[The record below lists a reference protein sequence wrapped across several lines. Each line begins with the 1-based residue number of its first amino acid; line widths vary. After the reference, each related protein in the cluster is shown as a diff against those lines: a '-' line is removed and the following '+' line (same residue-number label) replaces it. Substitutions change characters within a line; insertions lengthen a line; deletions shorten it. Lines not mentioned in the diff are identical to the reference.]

1 VGLSFEAAQ
10 VEGLAMLNRILS
22 ALVLV
27 TFGLAPVEQAQ
38 GQVLGPSG
46 QWVQASVGLT
56 GGYDLSAMEKAA
68 RVADDARLQ
77 EQALYKTGVD
87 ALTAKDYA
95 AAGRSFGDLL
105 RRDPANADANF
116 LMGLAEIGLQD
127 WPAAKG
133 YLEIATKLDVTRP
146 EPKTRLGLTYVE
158 LGDIASAQKVR
169 TDLAALDKTC
179 KQTCG
184 DAAWIADGVR
194 LLDQRLAAAEASK
207 VPAPSPTTV
216 ALSVAVAFKPADY
229 GAATIHS
236 LSDVYRLLAED
247 NRCPP
252 GYKPERE
259 EPCALIAYAPEED
272 KPGTYKQYYRPIFG
286 VVSKNAIWT
295 MIDNSMAVVSPK
307 ALWAPVE
314 VENTMTRGVKD
325 TYRALAVVGN
335 RENLENCNQ
344 ARACLPHKELF
355 LHFRDLKALP
365 RKFIEDYWG
374 KPKMVDHGA
383 KRYLPGTGP

>member
-1 VGLSFEAAQ
+1 
-10 VEGLAMLNRILS
+10 MLNRILS
-22 ALVLV
+22 ALVLA
-27 TFGLAPVEQAQ
+27 TIGLAPVAQAQ
-38 GQVLGPSG
+38 G
-46 QWVQASVGLT
+46 GLT
-56 GGYDLSAMEKAA
+56 GGYDLSAMDKAE
-68 RVADDARLQ
+68 RVAENARLQ

-105 RRDPANADANF
+105 RGDPANADANF
-116 LMGLAEIGLQD
+116 LMGLAQIGLQD

-133 YLEIATKLDVTRP
+133 YLETATKLDVTRP

-158 LGDIASAQKVR
+158 LGDIASAQTVR
-169 TDLAALDKTC
+169 TDLAALDKAC

-184 DAAWIADGVR
+184 DAVWIADGVR

-207 VPAPSPTTV
+207 AQSPTTV

-236 LSDVYRLLAED
+236 LSDVYRLLTED

-286 VVSKNAIWT
+286 VVSKNAIWA

-374 KPKMVDHGA
+374 KPKMVDHGE